1 MYQFEYFL
9 YNNTENLRN
18 RYSQSTDYSGIKI
31 LFKNGGSGLQFEDS
45 SNTVSVIDSLH
56 PDFMKLSMASSDF
69 MNYKFLASIF
79 DFSNSQEN
87 EIFNVLVKEVFPFL
101 NFRDSLILD
110 DETDSHRIDADYWW
124 KYLSKPQ
131 DHVPTRK
138 NSPSGAYIVSS
149 SKYKS
154 YQEKLEKF
162 NKNLKQELSLIFN
175 DANNKL
181 KNLFK
186 EEISIKRSTLIND
199 NVKEFGHL
207 KVDFLSHQVWID
219 QESITLTNKEYLLL
233 EYLVNNHNVLL
244 SREQI
249 IDVIW
254 GYEFYGESRVVDT
267 SIKNLRKKLGKYNYY
282 IQTIIKGGY
291 RFKVGEDHEEYV

>member
-1 MYQFEYFL
+1 M
-9 YNNTENLRN
+9 
-18 RYSQSTDYSGIKI
+18 KI
-31 LFKNGGSGLQFEDS
+31 LFKNGGSGVQFEDS

-186 EEISIKRSTLIND
+186 EEISIHFEYVNASFNDRIGTSKSHDGELHYPKVILTAKMIGTAVTDNSKITHPRSFFNEARLTCMALALRLAFHD
-199 NVKEFGHL
+199 ARNVSGS
-207 KVDFLSHQVWID
+207 DFAPAIFID
-219 QESITLTNKEYLLL
+219 DLP
-233 EYLVNNHNVLL
+233 LL
-244 SREQI
+244 SRL
-249 IDVIW
+249 
-254 GYEFYGESRVVDT
+254 
-267 SIKNLRKKLGKYNYY
+267 N
-282 IQTIIKGGY
+282 
-291 RFKVGEDHEEYV
+291 